1 MALFRDP
8 YKCCRSCRLGVSKKG
23 NKIDV
28 RSCERKVEK
37 IRANVN
43 RFEFLVEEG
52 ICSKVETNSWCPER
66 K

>member
-8 YKCCRSCRLGVSKKG
+8 YKICRSCKLAVSKKG

-28 RSCERKVEK
+28 ISCEHKVEK

-43 RFEFLVEEG
+43 HFELIVEEG
-52 ICSKVETNSWCPER
+52 INDNILWPIP
-66 K
+66 